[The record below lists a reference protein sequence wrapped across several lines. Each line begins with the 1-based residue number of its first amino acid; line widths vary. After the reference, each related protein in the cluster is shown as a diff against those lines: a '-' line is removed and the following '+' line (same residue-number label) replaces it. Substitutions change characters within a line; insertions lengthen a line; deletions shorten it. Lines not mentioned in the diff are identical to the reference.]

1 MISGNLEDMF
11 DNFKDLESK
20 SEFEDYVAEKTKMR
34 RKKYDEENQEGKG
47 LKTLTPDQIL
57 SILPISL
64 AQLKA
69 GNNT

>member
-20 SEFEDYVAEKTKMR
+20 SKFEENVAEKTKMR
-34 RKKYDEENQEGKG
+34 RQKYDEENQEGKG

>member
-20 SEFEDYVAEKTKMR
+20 SKFEENVAEKTKMR
-34 RKKYDEENQEGKG
+34 RQKYDEENQEGKG
-47 LKTLTPDQIL
+47 LKALTPDQIL